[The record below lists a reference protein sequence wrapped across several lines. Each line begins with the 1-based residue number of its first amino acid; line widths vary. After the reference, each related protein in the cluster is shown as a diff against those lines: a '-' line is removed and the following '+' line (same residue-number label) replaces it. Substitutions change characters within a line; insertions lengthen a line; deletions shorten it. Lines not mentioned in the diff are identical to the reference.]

1 MDKQLIKLSDLKRLQ
16 VELQSKLDSIKK
28 DIEQLEKEIDS
39 QNCPILSRINEHLQT
54 QKITQQQTEVD
65 VKWIYRKF

>member
-28 DIEQLEKEIDS
+28 DKIEQLEKKKS
-39 QNCPILSRINEHLQT
+39 T
-54 QKITQQQTEVD
+54 
-65 VKWIYRKF
+65 VKTVLFLVELMNIFKHKK

>member
-1 MDKQLIKLSDLKRLQ
+1 MDKQIAKLANLKRLQ
-16 VELQSKLDSIKK
+16 VDLQSQLDSIKR

-54 QKITQQQTEVD
+54 QKITKQQTETN
-65 VKWIYRKF
+65 KW

>member
-1 MDKQLIKLSDLKRLQ
+1 MDKQIIKLTDLKRLQ
-16 VELQSKLDSIKK
+16 VELQSQLYSIKR

-54 QKITQQQTEVD
+54 QKITKQQTEVE
-65 VKWIYRKF
+65 